1 MRMAERRA
9 RAGIIVAGALVALA
23 CAATASAQSDAALD
37 KGHISVRAVKVSSSD
52 ERKREA
58 PRVIVTAVVD
68 SAPEKVWAVV
78 SDCSK
83 YTSRMNRVET
93 ARQLQVG
100 PVKQIAGGTR
110 QDVVCYVEIGLP
122 IPLSNLHAC
131 TKATHTIVTGKKWQ
145 RAWDLYPCDKVGLK
159 QESSYYFNTGS
170 WTVEPFGTTG
180 KRSKVTYTVH
190 AEPTTSVPDWVRER
204 AQKSSLPKMIER
216 LRQEAAKI

>member
-1 MRMAERRA
+1 MMTVERGVRA
-9 RAGIIVAGALVALA
+9 IGVVALVALGWS
-23 CAATASAQSDAALD
+23 ATASAQSDAALD
-37 KGHISVRAVKVSSSD
+37 KGAVRVRAVKVSSSD
-52 ERKREA
+52 ERKRET

-68 SAPEKVWAVV
+68 SPPEKVWAVV

-93 ARQLQVG
+93 AKQLRVG
-100 PVKQIAGGTR
+100 AIKKVGEGTR

-131 TKATHTIVTGKKWQ
+131 TKATHTVVPGKKWQ
-145 RAWDLYPCDKVGLK
+145 RAWDLYPCEKVGFK
-159 QESSYYFNTGS
+159 QEGSYYFNTGS
-170 WTVEPFGTTG
+170 WTVEPYGEGG
-180 KRSKVTYTVH
+180 KRAKVTYTVH

-216 LRQEAAKI
+216 LRKEAAKI